1 MNQQLIMSLPGLT
14 PEELLFIQEAT
25 KELNEEQEK
34 NFIMFYGTRRKDPQT
49 IMICTIIGFV
59 GVSGIQRFL
68 VNQVGMGILYL
79 LTGGLCL
86 IGTIVDLINY
96 QKLALEF
103 NQRMVVEAVQM
114 TRGVR

>member
-1 MNQQLIMSLPGLT
+1 MNQQLLMSFPGLT